1 MFTSR
6 GEGEIRGKGGCIMR
20 GGDGVRQEKEEK
32 QSQKKVIK
40 E

>member
-1 MFTSR
+1 MLTSR

-20 GGDGVRQEKEEK
+20 GGDGVRQEEEK